1 LAGIL
6 IVKRLFIC
14 QCRKLLLLSVLFCLL
29 ACLVA
34 PASGSE
40 SEIPDDPQP
49 TDQLEFINA
58 VASPFIEP
66 DKTLEKSTKKNRV
79 LMLDIGY
86 EALLV
91 RIHLIR
97 AAQKSLLIQT
107 LIWSNDEV
115 GRLMMYE
122 LIQAAKRGVKV
133 RVLIDHIASEKNLEI
148 AAFLATVEPNLQI
161 KIYNPVGAAIP
172 KKKINPTLVEKI
184 YSIATGFDQINQ
196 RMHNKLFIVDGM
208 IGITGGRNYENAY
221 FDQARGLNYK
231 DRDILIMGSVV
242 TGMSESFNKFW
253 EFRHT
258 YLLSDLQD
266 VQISKKRGEIRNWSS
281 RPGFR
286 LHNLFGDI
294 EEKAS
299 DYDSIRRIFTDKLRE
314 VEHAYFIADDP
325 GKNNKKWF
333 GRFKGA
339 GRITYELASLVSKAN
354 KSIVIQTPYLVLSK
368 PAIKLFRKLRTKH
381 PDLAIKVVTN
391 SLAATD
397 SWFTYAASFKQKQ
410 LYLTELGFLIYE
422 TKPRP
427 GDLQLFMP
435 TYASLISRPLTP
447 SEKEKYTPK
456 STMWDQLDEP
466 LDFDNSSNDTHEAN
480 IPQAKDAL
488 QGEPYFC
495 LHAKSMVIDDEI
507 SFIGSYNLDPRSE
520 NLNTE
525 VGLVIR
531 DKKIAALLKAA
542 IEKDMDPRNSW
553 VIAKRKI
560 PLNLDEAN
568 SVLVWLS
575 RIMPIDPWPIRYA
588 SAYELIEGRDIV
600 PPGHESFYE
609 NYKSVGSF
617 PEVTAERSDK
627 IIGAV
632 MFKTFGSFL
641 YPLL

>member
-1 LAGIL
+1 M
-6 IVKRLFIC
+6 KRLFIF
-14 QCRKLLLLSVLFCLL
+14 QCRKLLTFSVLFGLL

-34 PASGSE
+34 PASGFE
-40 SEIPDDPQP
+40 SEIPDDPSP
-49 TDQLEFINA
+49 TDQLEFVNP
-58 VASPFIEP
+58 VASPFIGP
-66 DKTLEKSTKKNRV
+66 DKTLQKLTKKNRV

-97 AAQKSLLIQT
+97 AAQKSISIQT

-133 RVLIDHIASEKNLEI
+133 RVLIDHIASEKNLEL
-148 AAFLATVEPNLQI
+148 ATFLATVESNLQI
-161 KIYNPVGAAIP
+161 KLYNPVGAAIP

-184 YSIATGFDQINQ
+184 YSLATGFNQVNQ
-196 RMHNKLFIVDGM
+196 RMHNKLFLVDDM
-208 IGITGGRNYENAY
+208 IGITGGRNHENAY
-221 FDQARGLNYK
+221 FDKARGLNYK
-231 DRDILIMGSVV
+231 DRDILIMGPAV
-242 TGMSESFNKFW
+242 TGMSKSFKEFW

-258 YLLSDLQD
+258 YLLSGLQD
-266 VQISKKRGEIRNWSS
+266 VQKSNKRGAVRNWSS

-286 LHNLFGDI
+286 LHNLFADI
-294 EEKAS
+294 EKQAS
-299 DYDSIRRIFTDKLRE
+299 DYDFIKRIFTDKLQE
-314 VEHAYFIADDP
+314 VEHAYFISDDP

-339 GRITYELASLVSKAN
+339 GRITIELASLVSKAN
-354 KSIVIQTPYLVLSK
+354 KSVVIQTPYLVLSK
-368 PAIKLFRKLRTKH
+368 PAIRLFRELRSKR
-381 PDLAIKVVTN
+381 PNLAIKVATN

-397 SWFTYAASFKQKQ
+397 SWYTYAASFKQKQ
-410 LYLTELGFLIYE
+410 VYLTELGFLVYE
-422 TKPRP
+422 MKPRP
-427 GDLQLFMP
+427 GDMQLFMP
-435 TYASLISRPLTP
+435 TYESLVSRPLTP
-447 SEKEKYTPK
+447 SENEQYNAS
-456 STMWDQLDEP
+456 STMWSQLDEP
-466 LDFDNSSNDTHEAN
+466 LDFDNSGNDTHVAN
-480 IPQAKDAL
+480 IHQAKDAL

-531 DKKIAALLKAA
+531 DKKIAALLKTA
-542 IEKDMDPRNSW
+542 IEKDMEPQNSW

-568 SVLVWLS
+568 SALVWLS
-575 RIMPIDPWPIRYA
+575 RLMPIDPWPIRYA

-600 PPGHESFYE
+600 PPDHESFYD

-617 PEVTAERSDK
+617 PEVTSERSDK

-632 MFKTFGSFL
+632 MFKTFGGFL
-641 YPLL
+641 CPLL